1 MRSYDFVLRFLLPD
15 DSREPDTLLDCL
27 FEAGCDDAT
36 IGVGKPGRI
45 ALDFT
50 RQADTAEAAV
60 SSAVAQVRQAVPGA
74 VLLEASPDLVNL
86 ADLAE
91 LLGCSRQ
98 NLRKYATG
106 DIRASQAAF
115 PEPLLSGNPSLWRLA
130 EVAAWLER
138 HAPLRPP
145 EGLAELARVTAQLN
159 LDIQRRRMEA
169 EEAA

>member
-1 MRSYDFVLRFLLPD
+1 MKSYDFILRFLLPD
-15 DSREPDTLLDCL
+15 ERATPDALLDRL

-60 SSAVAQVRQAVPGA
+60 SSAIAQVRQAAPDA
-74 VLLEASPDLVNL
+74 LLLEAAPDLVNL

-106 DIRASQAAF
+106 DIRASQVAF

-130 EVAAWLER
+130 EVAVWLDR

-145 EGLAELARVTAQLN
+145 EGLAELARVTARLN
-159 LDIQRRRMEA
+159 LDIQRRRIEA